1 MKHYTYW
8 KTAKLR
14 LFRQDRVLIFKEYY
28 IYIHSF
34 ILFQSTDYY
43 FQFSFQPSEQNI
55 QVDWILKITAVEHH
69 RNQTSSLKLFHRS
82 GNVFHIEFIIVRSRT
97 AFWGSHWTDV
107 TLEYLVR
114 SYDSFLHAPLSGI
127 QRQRGDTIFIFRAKK
142 ISDQSSVSSKL
153 CISVVSFIISIIVVP
168 SKQA

>member
-1 MKHYTYW
+1 MSYPEARKPLPPHT
-8 KTAKLR
+8 R
-14 LFRQDRVLIFKEYY
+14 GEYY

-43 FQFSFQPSEQNI
+43 FLFSFQPSEQNI
-55 QVDWILKITAVEHH
+55 QVDWSLKITAVEHH

-114 SYDSFLHAPLSGI
+114 SYDSFLHAPLSGMR
-127 QRQRGDTIFIFRAKK
+127 RQRGDTIFIFRAKK

-153 CISVVSFIISIIVVP
+153 CISVVSFISIIVVP
-168 SKQA
+168 CLPSKLSNVLP

>member
-1 MKHYTYW
+1 MSYPEARKPLPPHT
-8 KTAKLR
+8 R
-14 LFRQDRVLIFKEYY
+14 GEYY

-55 QVDWILKITAVEHH
+55 QVDWSLKITAVEHH

-114 SYDSFLHAPLSGI
+114 SYDSFLHAPLSGMR
-127 QRQRGDTIFIFRAKK
+127 RQRGDTIFIFRAKK

-153 CISVVSFIISIIVVP
+153 CISVVSFISIIVVP
-168 SKQA
+168 FLPSKLSNVLP